1 MKIIQTI
8 NGFLKNFD
16 YIIRFLE
23 LFVTAFGVYI
33 SVKGKKALKDANE
46 IYVKVEKLVENIEIL
61 NPQIARTINNG
72 LSLKDVDYQI
82 DKQIKEKTKN
92 KPDIVHSQ
100 PEPQNGKLNDTWM
113 QEYK

>member
-46 IYVKVEKLVENIEIL
+46 IYVKVEKLVENIEMV

-72 LSLKDVDYQI
+72 LGLKDVDYEI
-82 DKQIKEKTKN
+82 DKQINEKTKN
-92 KPDIVHSQ
+92 KPDIVYSQ
-100 PEPQNGKLNDTWM
+100 QEPQNGKINDIWT